1 MFRFPSQELL
11 QRSEKYRRFW
21 EGAGLSVGFFFRML
35 PTPTLRCLLKLE
47 SALQA
52 KKRRCNLLP
61 CCGASKSWGDRL

>member
-1 MFRFPSQELL
+1 MFWFPSQELL

-52 KKRRCNLLP
+52 EKKALQSSSMLWSFETL
-61 CCGASKSWGDRL
+61 G